1 MNPPSQK
8 QIRTVAL
15 ASLLGATI
23 EWYDFFLYGVVAGI
37 VFNKLYFP
45 TDDPF
50 IGTLLAY
57 STFAIG
63 YLARP
68 FGAFVFGHFGDKIG
82 RKSMLVLTMLI
93 MGIATIG
100 IGLVPTYAQIGIAAP
115 VILQTFRL
123 MQGLGLGGEW
133 GGSVLMTYEYA
144 SKRQRAF
151 YASIP
156 QMGLATG
163 LCLSSGVVALLSA
176 SLSDQ
181 QFLEWGWRVAFLIS
195 VVLVGV
201 ALYIRLHILETPD
214 FQKAKDSGKT
224 ADKTLPIVK
233 VCRNHPGNIALG
245 VGARWIDGVFF
256 NVLAVFVISYLV
268 QYISIERTQALTIVM
283 IAALLMCPFILIAGR
298 LADRYGRG
306 MVYGV
311 SSLLCGL
318 SIFPSFWLMEGSGG
332 SLFLI
337 ALAIIIPISVFYA
350 GVFGPEAAPVLRPL
364 PAGRALHR
372 HLHRLPVP
380 RLPGGGHRARPVHL
394 PHQLERRRSPVCLPL
409 HPARGRDQRPL
420 GLRHPAQEHRRP
432 AQARRRRRA
441 YLDASGTASWKSCNY
456 RTCTCAA
463 TASSPS
469 ARWTRPP
476 ACARRRPICMP

>member
-93 MGIATIG
+93 MGVATIG

-115 VILQTFRL
+115 IILQTFRL

-144 SKRQRAF
+144 SKRERAF

-176 SLSDQ
+176 SLTDQ
-181 QFLEWGWRVAFLIS
+181 QFLEWGWRIAFLIS

-268 QYISIERTQALTIVM
+268 QYISI
-283 IAALLMCPFILIAGR
+283 
-298 LADRYGRG
+298 
-306 MVYGV
+306 
-311 SSLLCGL
+311 
-318 SIFPSFWLMEGSGG
+318 
-332 SLFLI
+332 
-337 ALAIIIPISVFYA
+337 
-350 GVFGPEAAPVLRPL
+350 
-364 PAGRALHR
+364 
-372 HLHRLPVP
+372 
-380 RLPGGGHRARPVHL
+380 
-394 PHQLERRRSPVCLPL
+394 
-409 HPARGRDQRPL
+409 
-420 GLRHPAQEHRRP
+420 
-432 AQARRRRRA
+432 
-441 YLDASGTASWKSCNY
+441 
-456 RTCTCAA
+456 
-463 TASSPS
+463 
-469 ARWTRPP
+469 
-476 ACARRRPICMP
+476 

>member
-115 VILQTFRL
+115 IILQTFRL

-176 SLSDQ
+176 SLTDQ
-181 QFLEWGWRVAFLIS
+181 QFLEWGWRIAFLIS

-306 MVYGV
+306 IACSAVCPSSPRSGSWKAAAAAS
-311 SSLLCGL
+311 SSLPW
-318 SIFPSFWLMEGSGG
+318 PS
-332 SLFLI
+332 
-337 ALAIIIPISVFYA
+337 
-350 GVFGPEAAPVLRPL
+350 
-364 PAGRALHR
+364 
-372 HLHRLPVP
+372 
-380 RLPGGGHRARPVHL
+380 
-394 PHQLERRRSPVCLPL
+394 
-409 HPARGRDQRPL
+409 
-420 GLRHPAQEHRRP
+420 
-432 AQARRRRRA
+432 
-441 YLDASGTASWKSCNY
+441 
-456 RTCTCAA
+456 
-463 TASSPS
+463 SSPS
-469 ARWTRPP
+469 ACSTPVSSVLRPP
-476 ACARRRPICMP
+476 CSPTCSRRTCATPASPSSTSSPVSWWPASCPVCAPSSSTGTKAIPCMFASSPCSRP